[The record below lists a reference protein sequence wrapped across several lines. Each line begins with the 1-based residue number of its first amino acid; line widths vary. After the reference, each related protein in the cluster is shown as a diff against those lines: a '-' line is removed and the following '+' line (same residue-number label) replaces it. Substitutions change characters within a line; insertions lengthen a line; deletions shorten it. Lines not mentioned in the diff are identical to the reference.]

1 MLAGSS
7 VNNLLVAVCDETVFT
22 YFSAYKDGASGYADY
37 IRLDSNCSCKIPDNI
52 VSDVSASLLCLARR
66 YSLHSIK
73 KYRSL
78 ETASVSSAWK
88 DWRYLT
94 IQFIQ
99 KEIHALGAETF
110 YDLSDPE
117 DQKKAAAALSSSS

>member
-7 VNNLLVAVCDETVFT
+7 VNNLLVAVCDQTVFT

-88 DWRYLT
+88 DWST
-94 IQFIQ
+94 E

-117 DQKKAAAALSSSS
+117 DQKKAAAALYSSS

>member
-7 VNNLLVAVCDETVFT
+7 VNNLLVAVCDQTVFT

-88 DWRYLT
+88 DWST
-94 IQFIQ
+94 E

>member
-73 KYRSL
+73 NS
-78 ETASVSSAWK
+78 SVCLVGSMPVAFSCSAG
-88 DWRYLT
+88 T
-94 IQFIQ
+94 E